1 MEKKVISL
9 RTVQIRRITAKRGIA
24 ISVANQVTWQ
34 KIVRVVFAQDIIGAS
49 RRIIVGAIGG
59 GTSQSTK
66 MTTKVKIS
74 KISKIID
81 VIRVKS
87 SNNH

>member
-9 RTVQIRRITAKRGIA
+9 RTVQIRRITARRGIA
-24 ISVANQVTWQ
+24 ISVANLVTWQ

-49 RRIIVGAIGG
+49 RRIIAGAIGG

-74 KISKIID
+74 KISKTID